1 MIHKEQIIWT
11 WAGWEPLQF
20 YRRLG
25 GFHEDQEGNAIWSKE
40 WSQRLHSEETAAAL
54 AETGVTWITT
64 HFFKGFGLECEAEEI
79 ADTARLIANCHRH
92 GIKVYAYLQYAS
104 IMPETICGEIPE
116 AKDWG
121 RRDWNDQHDGHPW
134 EYGPQYWRHKPC
146 ANQPGVREYFLK
158 AIDKAAAI
166 SADGIWIDNLQ
177 ADGCHCPACQQAFQ
191 AHLQA
196 TVADPWQQL
205 GVRDLARVRIP
216 RSTMPKDPVFQ
227 AWIRFRNA
235 ECAESLRIL
244 AGHVRGKYPAMKVAA
259 NMGIGCNKSDL
270 LDSGV
275 WLSDLATLDACY
287 AENHR
292 FPRWEDNRI
301 VSQHEPMSLMAAIG
315 VTIVPGAPPLVPA
328 QSFYPDPAVPS
339 QLQLRRCCAES
350 ALFGG
355 HAFGGAW
362 GLRGEDGG
370 VAPLLN
376 RDARVRQAHR
386 EVYDWYKQQSGLLA
400 GSQDLAPVGILY
412 SREALTIDAERSRQA
427 LNAMAQVLLQHQ
439 IPFRYVL
446 SDRLTGPGGL
456 DGLSLLVLP
465 HVLPMAQATA
475 EQIRAFVEKG
485 GGLLATGRSSL
496 YDEGMRQRSD
506 YALADLFGVSFS
518 RELEESH
525 ADAAHVNMSR
535 CVCLMPGEWG
545 LKHPDGR
552 SCSSIPPERIARMIR
567 QMIPPTALP
576 EVFSPAPHVGCA
588 YRQTA
593 DGRHVLGLI
602 NYADNPVRNIRVI
615 LPDRPEGIC
624 IAVFG
629 AEADGVAV
637 TCPDGRQ
644 VVTLPMLEA
653 EAFIGWKPTA
663 AGKGTLK

>member
-1 MIHKEQIIWT
+1 MSHKEPTIWT

-25 GFHEDQEGNAIWSKE
+25 GFHEAQEGNAIWSKE

-104 IMPETICGEIPE
+104 IMPETFCAEVPE
-116 AKDWG
+116 AQNWG
-121 RRDWNDQHDGHPW
+121 RRDWNQQHDGHPW

-146 ANQPGVREYFLK
+146 ANQPGVREYFVK
-158 AIDKAAAI
+158 VIDKAAGI
-166 SADGIWIDNLQ
+166 HADGIWIDNLQ
-177 ADGCHCPACQQAFQ
+177 ADGCHCQACQQAFQ
-191 AHLQA
+191 AHLRA
-196 TVADPWQQL
+196 TVADPWQEL
-205 GVRDLARVRIP
+205 GVRSLDRVRIP

-235 ECAESLRIL
+235 ECAESLKVL
-244 AGHVRGKYPAMKVAA
+244 VGHVRRHYPAMKVAA

-275 WLSDLATLDACY
+275 WLSDLASLDACY
-287 AENHR
+287 AENQR
-292 FPRWEDNRI
+292 FPRWENNRI

-315 VTIVPGAPPLVPA
+315 VTIVPGASPPTPERTIYPA
-328 QSFYPDPAVPS
+328 PEMPS

-355 HAFGGAW
+355 HAFGGPW

-386 EVYDWYKQQSGLLA
+386 EVYDWYKRQSGLLA

-412 SREALTIDAERSRQA
+412 SREALTVDAERSRQA
-427 LNAMAQVLLQHQ
+427 INAMAQALLQNQ
-439 IPFRYVL
+439 IPFCYVL
-446 SDRLTGPGGL
+446 SDRLAGPGGL

-465 HVLPMAQATA
+465 HVLPMSETTTRH
-475 EQIRAFVEKG
+475 IRAFVENG
-485 GGLLATGRSSL
+485 GGLLATGRTSL
-496 YDEGMRQRSD
+496 YDEGMRQRTD

-525 ADAAHVNMSR
+525 ADAVHFSASGR
-535 CVCLMPGEWG
+535 VCLVPGEWG
-545 LKHPDGR
+545 LEHPDGHL
-552 SCSSIPPERIARMIR
+552 CSSIPPERIARIVR
-567 QMIPPTALP
+567 LALPPAALP
-576 EVFSPAPHVGCA
+576 EVLSPALHVGCA

-593 DGRHVLGLI
+593 DGRQVLGLI
-602 NYADNPVRNIRVI
+602 NYADIPVRNVQVI
-615 LPDRPEGIC
+615 LPGRPSEVR

-629 AEADGVAV
+629 AEADGATV
-637 TCPDGRQ
+637 TCPDGRCA
-644 VVTLPMLEA
+644 VTVPLLEA
-653 EAFIGWKPTA
+653 EAFIHWN
-663 AGKGTLK
+663 LK